1 MADLLGFVLSGL
13 VSGALYALLATG
25 LVLSYSASGLFNFAH
40 GATAYLCAL
49 AFYELHSGFGW
60 PAVPTAVLLVCVA
73 APALGW
79 GLDRLMFR
87 KLARVGETAQIVATI
102 GLLVALPALGL
113 WIVEL
118 LEDAG
123 ASVKPAENQF
133 GLPGVGPSPARSWQ
147 LTDGVGIDSDQLIT
161 WVATAVVAVGLWIL
175 MRHTP
180 LGLKLR
186 AAVDDRSL
194 VELRGLSADRL
205 SSIAWML
212 SSGLAGLAGVLA
224 TPLLGLSAHD
234 FTLFLFVSATAA
246 VLGRFVSI
254 PLAFAGGL
262 GLGVL
267 QNLVAG
273 YANFAERITGFRT
286 AVPFLILFAG
296 LLLMTRRSR
305 TAGTAAVD
313 APPVDYLAGRSRLRR
328 WGPWTAAAVL
338 LAAAFYTV
346 TTPFWSG
353 ILAQGLALSL
363 VFVSFTVVTGLGAMV
378 SLAQATFVTGAAL
391 VAGLLMSHGWPFV
404 AAAAVG
410 TCAAAVLGALVAL
423 PALRL
428 GGRSLALATLALAFL
443 ADQVL
448 FQIGWLRN
456 GDTGWSIPRPVFGPV
471 DLNDDRAFGVALLV
485 LVTAAVAALSALRGS
500 PSGRAMLAVR
510 SAPAAA
516 MASGVSVVR
525 TKLVLFTLSAG
536 LAGFGGVMYASYNTR
551 VTATDFTAMTGLIWL
566 AVVVAAGLRRPQFAV
581 VAGLV
586 YALVPHLVSDYVTE
600 SVHLPVILFG
610 LAGLAL
616 ANDPDGYCAAVSVR
630 VHRRRLVRGGPAG
643 AGVGSGVGAM
653 AGAGAM
659 VGVGTGAG
667 AGAGVK
673 SRPVSG
679 GTGAEPGS
687 EAGVTGG
694 PVEARSGD
702 GAELSG
708 APGGSP
714 GGASRVPG
722 GGTASAS
729 RAPSEGPADA
739 SETSS
744 RSPASTSPTP
754 GGGPADA
761 SETSSRSPASTSR
774 IPSGSPAGTS
784 RAPSEGRADASET
797 SSQTPASTSRIPG
810 RSPASTSPTPGGG
823 PADASETSSRSPASA
838 SRAVG
843 RGPVDASRAPGGD
856 SAGVARAGAPPMASS
871 SPAEPPA
878 LELRAVR
885 AGYDGAPVLHGVD
898 LAVHPGEIVALLGP
912 NGAGKSTTCRV
923 AAGLVGP
930 LGGQVYVAGRDA
942 TREGAVRRSRAGV
955 VLAPEGRGIFPALTI
970 EENLALYLREKD
982 QREAVYERFPGLAGR
997 RGVPAGS
1004 LSGGEQQMLTL
1015 APLLQR
1021 PPKVLIADEPSLGLA
1036 PRIVEEVFRLLTE
1049 LRDTGTALLLVEE
1062 KATEALGVA
1071 DTVAYLAQG
1080 RVTWCGPRASVETA
1094 RLTEAYLGLAATPE
1108 ADTGADLD
1116 SDPGPTSPMNPT
1128 IPSQTR
1134 GGVRP

>member
-123 ASVKPAENQF
+123 TSVKPAENQF

-212 SSGLAGLAGVLA
+212 SSALAGLAGVLA

-273 YANFAERITGFRT
+273 YAGFAERITGFRT

-296 LLLMTRRSR
+296 LLLLTRRSR

-328 WGPWTAAAVL
+328 WGPWAVAAVL
-338 LAAAFYTV
+338 LAVAFYTV

-630 VHRRRLVRGGPAG
+630 VHRRRLGRGGPAG
-643 AGVGSGVGAM
+643 AGVGA
-653 AGAGAM
+653 
-659 VGVGTGAG
+659 GAG
-667 AGAGVK
+667 AGAGVGAMAGVGNGAGARSGVEAGAEVK
-673 SRPVSG
+673 SRP
-679 GTGAEPGS
+679 E
-687 EAGVTGG
+687 
-694 PVEARSGD
+694 SGD
-702 GAELSG
+702 
-708 APGGSP
+708 P
-714 GGASRVPG
+714 
-722 GGTASAS
+722 
-729 RAPSEGPADA
+729 
-739 SETSS
+739 
-744 RSPASTSPTP
+744 
-754 GGGPADA
+754 
-761 SETSSRSPASTSR
+761 
-774 IPSGSPAGTS
+774 
-784 RAPSEGRADASET
+784 
-797 SSQTPASTSRIPG
+797 
-810 RSPASTSPTPGGG
+810 
-823 PADASETSSRSPASA
+823 
-838 SRAVG
+838 
-843 RGPVDASRAPGGD
+843 
-856 SAGVARAGAPPMASS
+856 AGVARAGAPPMTSS
-871 SPAEPPA
+871 APTEPPA

-898 LAVHPGEIVALLGP
+898 LAVHPGEIIALLGP

-982 QREAVYERFPGLAGR
+982 QREAVYERFPGLARR

-1004 LSGGEQQMLTL
+1004 LSGGEQQMLAL

-1108 ADTGADLD
+1108 TDT
-1116 SDPGPTSPMNPT
+1116 DPETGPGGPASPTNPT

>member
-212 SSGLAGLAGVLA
+212 SSALAGLAGVLA

-273 YANFAERITGFRT
+273 YAGFAERITGFRT

-296 LLLMTRRSR
+296 LLLLTRRSR

-328 WGPWTAAAVL
+328 WGPWAVAAVL
-338 LAAAFYTV
+338 LAVAFYTV

-485 LVTAAVAALSALRGS
+485 LVTAAGAALSALRGS

-643 AGVGSGVGAM
+643 AGVGSGVE
-653 AGAGAM
+653 
-659 VGVGTGAG
+659 VVAG
-667 AGAGVK
+667 AGAGVGAMSGVGNGAGARSEVEAGAEVK
-673 SRPVSG
+673 SRP
-679 GTGAEPGS
+679 E
-687 EAGVTGG
+687 
-694 PVEARSGD
+694 SGD
-702 GAELSG
+702 
-708 APGGSP
+708 P
-714 GGASRVPG
+714 
-722 GGTASAS
+722 
-729 RAPSEGPADA
+729 
-739 SETSS
+739 
-744 RSPASTSPTP
+744 
-754 GGGPADA
+754 
-761 SETSSRSPASTSR
+761 
-774 IPSGSPAGTS
+774 
-784 RAPSEGRADASET
+784 
-797 SSQTPASTSRIPG
+797 
-810 RSPASTSPTPGGG
+810 
-823 PADASETSSRSPASA
+823 
-838 SRAVG
+838 
-843 RGPVDASRAPGGD
+843 
-856 SAGVARAGAPPMASS
+856 AGVARAGAPPMTSS
-871 SPAEPPA
+871 SPTEPPA

-898 LAVHPGEIVALLGP
+898 LAVHPGEIIALLGP

-1004 LSGGEQQMLTL
+1004 LSGGEQQMLAL

-1108 ADTGADLD
+1108 TDTDPETGPSPDPGTEAEPNPGPEPSPSPSPSLETKPGSGPGSETTPDPVTDPEPEPGADPAPD
-1116 SDPGPTSPMNPT
+1116 PGSGPRPEAKPNSDPNPDPNPGSPASPTNPT